1 MKKENET
8 TKEIESN
15 YDQNSIQVLEELEAV
30 RKRPGMYI
38 GNIDDKGLHH
48 LVWEIIDNSIDEV
61 LANYATKIE
70 VILNPDESIT
80 VIDDGRGIPVEIH
93 PKTNVSTLETV
104 FMKLHA
110 GGKFGGDK
118 SGYKV
123 SGGLHG
129 VGASVVNALSEFLE
143 VVSFRNKQGYSILF
157 ENGGTKSSGLQN
169 LGETTHK
176 GTKVTFKPDFFLFN
190 EGVDSF
196 NFEIINKRLK
206 ENAYLNKNLL
216 IEFTD
221 NRDIDSKK
229 IKYQFKNGL
238 IDFVN
243 YLNKGY
249 ELITKDVIYSS
260 AKKED
265 ITVDVALQYT
275 TAYQPKI
282 LSFVNNIATI
292 EGGTHVQGF
301 FDAIIRI
308 INKYVKE
315 QLPKKEQEIFVRD
328 DVKEGLTA
336 VISVKHPDPMYEG
349 QTKGKFANIEVRRI
363 VNNIISEQFENYLLE
378 NPTQAQLMIAKIK
391 QASKSRL
398 AAQKAKELTRRKDN
412 LFSSTLPGKLADC
425 SSKNNQI
432 TELFIVEGDSAGGSA
447 KMGRNRE
454 IQAILPLRGKVINAE
469 KSRIDKLFNNNE
481 INALITA
488 IGTGINEDFN
498 LTKIRYG
505 KIIIMTDADVDGS
518 HIRTLL
524 LTFFFRYF
532 RDLIENK
539 HLYIAQPPLYKITKG
554 KSSQY
559 IYTDSEKEKF
569 LSKLEKNTKISIQ
582 RYKGLGEMNDLQLW
596 ETTMDP
602 SNRKLLLVE
611 IEDAQDADRV
621 FSELM
626 GEIVLPRKQFIE
638 KNALY
643 AKLDY

>member
-1 MKKENET
+1 
-8 TKEIESN
+8 
-15 YDQNSIQVLEELEAV
+15 
-30 RKRPGMYI
+30 
-38 GNIDDKGLHH
+38 
-48 LVWEIIDNSIDEV
+48 
-61 LANYATKIE
+61 
-70 VILNPDESIT
+70 
-80 VIDDGRGIPVEIH
+80 
-93 PKTNVSTLETV
+93 V
-104 FMKLHA
+104 FTKLHA
-110 GGKFGGDK
+110 GGKFGGEK

-129 VGASVVNALSEFLE
+129 VGASVVNALSDFLE
-143 VVSFRNKQGYSILF
+143 VVSFRNKHAYSVEF
-157 ENGGTKSSGLQN
+157 KEGGTKSSGLKD
-169 LGETTHK
+169 LGLTDHK
-176 GTKVTFKPDFFLFN
+176 GTKVTFKPDFSLFN
-190 EGVDSF
+190 EGVESF
-196 NFEIINKRLK
+196 NFEIINKKLK

-221 NRDIDSKK
+221 NRDQDPKK

-238 IDFVN
+238 IDFVS

-249 ELITKDVIYSS
+249 DLITKEVVSS
-260 AKKED
+260 CGKKDD
-265 ITVDVALQYT
+265 IIIDVALQYT

-282 LSFVNNIATI
+282 LSFVNNISTI

-349 QTKGKFANIEVRRI
+349 QTKGKFANIEVRKI

-378 NPTQAQLMIAKIK
+378 NPTQAQLIIAKIK
-391 QASKSRL
+391 QASKSRV

-481 INALITA
+481 INSLIIA

-498 LTKIRYG
+498 IEKIRYG

-532 RDLIENK
+532 KELIEHR

-554 KSSQY
+554 KSSKY
-559 IYTDSEKEKF
+559 IYTDQEKEKF
-569 LSKLEKNTKISIQ
+569 LEKLEKNSKISIQ
-582 RYKGLGEMNDLQLW
+582 RYKGLGEMNDLQL
-596 ETTMDP
+596 
-602 SNRKLLLVE
+602 
-611 IEDAQDADRV
+611 
-621 FSELM
+621 
-626 GEIVLPRKQFIE
+626 
-638 KNALY
+638 
-643 AKLDY
+643 

>member
-1 MKKENET
+1 MKNENET
-8 TKEIESN
+8 TKEIENN
-15 YDQNSIQVLEELEAV
+15 YNQDSIQVLEELEAV

-80 VIDDGRGIPVEIH
+80 ITDDGRGIPVEVH
-93 PKTNVSTLETV
+93 PKTNISTLETV
-104 FMKLHA
+104 FTKLHA
-110 GGKFGGDK
+110 GGKFGGEK

-129 VGASVVNALSEFLE
+129 VGASVVNALSDFLE
-143 VVSFRNKQGYSILF
+143 VVSFRNKHAYSVEF
-157 ENGGTKSSGLQN
+157 KEGGTKSSGLKD
-169 LGETTHK
+169 LGLTDHK
-176 GTKVTFKPDFFLFN
+176 GTKVTFKPDFSLFN
-190 EGVDSF
+190 EGVESF
-196 NFEIINKRLK
+196 NFEIINKKLK

-221 NRDIDSKK
+221 NRDQDPKK

-238 IDFVN
+238 IDFVS

-249 ELITKDVIYSS
+249 DLITKEVVSS
-260 AKKED
+260 CGKKDD
-265 ITVDVALQYT
+265 IIIDVALQYT

-282 LSFVNNIATI
+282 LSFVNNISTI

-349 QTKGKFANIEVRRI
+349 QTKGKFANIEVRKI

-378 NPTQAQLMIAKIK
+378 NPTQAQLIIAKIK
-391 QASKSRL
+391 QASKSRV

-481 INALITA
+481 INSLIIA

-498 LTKIRYG
+498 IEKIRYG

-532 RDLIENK
+532 KELIEHR

-554 KSSQY
+554 KSSKY
-559 IYTDSEKEKF
+559 IYTDQEKEKF
-569 LSKLEKNTKISIQ
+569 LEKLEKNSKISIQ

-602 SNRKLLLVE
+602 SNRKLLLVT

-626 GEIVLPRKQFIE
+626 GDIVLPRKKFIE